1 MLHLDCCPLP
11 SLPSHPPSARLRCS
25 ILDIEQ
31 SGVPPPP
38 KMDAYLKARVDKM
51 YAQLAV
57 SLGRNAAS
65 ARCLNP
71 NYPFRS
77 SGAYGVD
84 KV

>member
-1 MLHLDCCPLP
+1 MPPLP
-11 SLPSHPPSARLRCS
+11 PACCS

-57 SLGRNAAS
+57 SLRQNTAV
-65 ARCLNP
+65 ARCSDL
-71 NYPFRS
+71 
-77 SGAYGVD
+77 
-84 KV
+84 